1 MKLTKLH
8 LFIILLLVLQF
19 PLFDRVIEN
28 FREGGAFARSKM
40 SDADQSDDYLDAR
53 EKGSGGYGGEGGYY
67 SAARMNVNEDG
78 VNEVQKSKETSDF
91 KENTTYEDTLKQ
103 ETNQTAKA
111 GGGAVAAVAN
121 SEKKEES
128 TSGSN
133 NTTGTIIKIVAAIG
147 IIAIAL
153 TLFKKPNISKG
164 GMRLFKK

>member
-1 MKLTKLH
+1 MAQL
-8 LFIILLLVLQF
+8 
-19 PLFDRVIEN
+19 R
-28 FREGGAFARSKM
+28 
-40 SDADQSDDYLDAR
+40 
-53 EKGSGGYGGEGGYY
+53 
-67 SAARMNVNEDG
+67 
-78 VNEVQKSKETSDF
+78 TSDF
-91 KENTTYEDTLKQ
+91 EKDTTYEDTLKQ

-133 NTTGTIIKIVAAIG
+133 STTGTIIKIVAAIG

-153 TLFKKPNISKG
+153 TLFKNPNISKG